1 MAAGASNNNVRIVFW
16 RVDFQTRG
24 PGEALAHIISE
35 RPNTQA
41 MARIIANLSPDILV
55 LSGIDYDQHAVTLR
69 AFRDQIAELGP
80 DLPHTHAPKP
90 NAGFPSGLD
99 LNGDGWA
106 HGPDDAHGYAE
117 YAGARSLGVLSRY
130 PFQLSALRDF
140 SQVLWRDLPGALLY
154 HGAQDAQLSQ
164 HRLSTVAHIDLP
176 VVLPN
181 GAKLALLV
189 YQAGPPVFGDHPN
202 RNRNRNHDET
212 AFWTHLL
219 NGTVALPPA
228 PPFVLIGGSN
238 LDPHDGDGLHE
249 AMRAL
254 LSHSE
259 LQDPQPASMGAV
271 AQADADHSGP
281 SNTDTVDWDA
291 PQGNLRVAYILP
303 SRDLRVIG
311 TGVLWPMPDDP
322 LSDILAQTGTAHKP
336 VWVDIALN

>member
-1 MAAGASNNNVRIVFW
+1 MAQITA
-16 RVDFQTRG
+16 
-24 PGEALAHIISE
+24 E
-35 RPNTQA
+35 RPNTRA
-41 MARIIANLSPDILV
+41 MAQIIAQLSPDILV
-55 LSGIDYDQHAVTLR
+55 LSGIDYDLHNATLR
-69 AFRDQIAELGP
+69 AFRDQITALGP
-80 DLPHTHAPKP
+80 DLQYSYAPKP

-130 PFQLSALRDF
+130 PFKLSALRDS
-140 SQVLWRDLPGALLY
+140 SQMLWRDLPDALLY
-154 HGAQDAQLSQ
+154 DGAQDAQLSQ
-164 HRLSTVAHIDLP
+164 HRLSSVAHIDVP

-181 GAKLALLV
+181 GATLALLV
-189 YQAGPPVFGDHPN
+189 YQAGPPVFGDHPD

-212 AFWTHLL
+212 AFWSHLL
-219 NGTVALPPA
+219 NGALAAPP
-228 PPFVLIGGSN
+228 PTGPFVLIGGSN
-238 LDPHDGDGLHE
+238 LDPYDGDGLHT

-254 LSHSE
+254 LSHPE
-259 LQDPQPASMGAV
+259 LQDPQPTSMGAV
-271 AQADADHSGP
+271 AHADPDHSGP
-281 SNTDTVDWDA
+281 PNTDTVDWDA

-322 LSDILAQTGTAHKP
+322 LSDLLAQTGTAHKP